1 MAQILILMFNK
12 KRMSNGEIFL
22 DKTIQN
28 YQVVKTFMNSLW

>member
-12 KRMSNGEIFL
+12 KRMSNSEIFL
-22 DKTIQN
+22 DKAIQN